1 MKAMPLF
8 LISLSSFISFHVL
21 SAETNRPN
29 FDLVRQLNDA
39 FVQVAETV
47 SPAVV
52 VLTVTEKQTV
62 FAEPDQLTDPEQHEY
77 WRRHHRLFDD
87 EPAQGQGSGIIVKTN
102 GFILTNRHVIEDAE
116 KIQVRLLDGRV
127 FTATVRGVDPQ
138 SDVAVVKIKADN
150 LPVARLGDSSK
161 VRVGEFAIAIGAP
174 FSLDYSVTFGH
185 ISAKSRGNVIPFYL
199 GGQMMD
205 QDFLQTDAD
214 INPGNSG
221 GPLVNIEGEV
231 IGVNTLIRGL
241 HTGIGFAIPIN
252 LAHDVAEKL
261 IANGKFIRPWLG
273 IEIRALRDEP
283 ELRAKIKGV
292 ENGVVVKS
300 IMPDGPAAQSE
311 LRANDVIVAVNDHP
325 VGTAQELR
333 GEIRGQIIGK
343 SATLRVVRGGEKISV
358 LVKPGEYAQPAA
370 VLIKDEKPKSPE
382 RSGSGEQEQR

>member
-1 MKAMPLF
+1 MGWRKVFSMKAMPLF
-8 LISLSSFISFHVL
+8 LICLSLLSFNAL

-62 FAEPDQLTDPEQHEY
+62 FAEPDALTEPEQHEY
-77 WRRHHRLFDD
+77 WRQHHWQFDD

-138 SDVAVVKIKADN
+138 SDVAVIKIEADN

-185 ISAKSRGNVIPFYL
+185 ISAKSRGNVVPFYL

-205 QDFLQTDAD
+205 QDFLQTDAN

-241 HTGIGFAIPIN
+241 RTGIGFAIPIN
-252 LAHDVAEKL
+252 LARDVAEKL

-273 IEIRALRDEP
+273 VEIRALRDEP
-283 ELRAKIKGV
+283 ELRGKIKSV
-292 ENGVVVKS
+292 KNGVVVKS
-300 IMPDGPAAQSE
+300 ILPDSPAAESE
-311 LRANDVIVAVNDHP
+311 LRANDIIVAVNDHP

-333 GEIRGQIIGK
+333 GEIRGQTIGESVTLKII
-343 SATLRVVRGGEKISV
+343 RGEEKMSIV
-358 LVKPGEYAQPAA
+358 VKPGEYAKPAT
-370 VLIKDEKPKSPE
+370 VLIKDEKPQSRE
-382 RSGSGEQEQR
+382 